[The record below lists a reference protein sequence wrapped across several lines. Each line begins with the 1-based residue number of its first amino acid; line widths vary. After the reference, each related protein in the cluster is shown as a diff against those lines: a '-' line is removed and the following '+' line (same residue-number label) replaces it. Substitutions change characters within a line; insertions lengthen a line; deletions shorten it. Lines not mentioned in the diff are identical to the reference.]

1 MGSEAS
7 AQLIVPSHSTP
18 YMKHVPTAV
27 TICLLNLA
35 SCKNNISFQFVRFPA
50 HLRACIYTLYAVS
63 ECVHAHTSSSSTVT
77 YTAVSQTG
85 QLRVLKQSKTKN
97 LFKSCLGAFSVRFLA
112 VWMCLVSHLALLSLD
127 IACIA
132 VARPAKPVYEK
143 WISPS
148 LHCHGDAQLTRQ
160 FCPFKYLHQSCCS
173 DGEVR
178 SSLSRDWF
186 HPLLSI

>member
-1 MGSEAS
+1 M
-7 AQLIVPSHSTP
+7 
-18 YMKHVPTAV
+18 
-27 TICLLNLA
+27 
-35 SCKNNISFQFVRFPA
+35 RFPA
-50 HLRACIYTLYAVS
+50 HFHACIHRVYAVC

-85 QLRVLKQSKTKN
+85 QLRVLKQSKTTN

-178 SSLSRDWF
+178 NSLSRDWF
-186 HPLLSI
+186 HPLLSIKKNNNNFIFIMIWYTIAAFWVQCRFVCLYDSLYLREREL